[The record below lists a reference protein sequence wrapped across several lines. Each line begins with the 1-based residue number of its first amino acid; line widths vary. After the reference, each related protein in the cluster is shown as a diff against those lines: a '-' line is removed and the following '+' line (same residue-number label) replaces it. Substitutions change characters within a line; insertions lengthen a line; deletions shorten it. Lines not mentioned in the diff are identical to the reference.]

1 MVVVMKMVAVGICKE
16 VEGMLMVVE
25 VTKLVAVEGM
35 LKVVVEEVREE
46 ETSCDGLGGSDGR
59 LVHQQIH

>member
-1 MVVVMKMVAVGICKE
+1 MTKTVAVRICKE
-16 VEGMLMVVE
+16 VAEIV
-25 VTKLVAVEGM
+25 
-35 LKVVVEEVREE
+35 KVVVVIDEHVEEVREE